1 MTAEVPGPE
10 MEAGAFLLGSG
21 RSQTVL
27 VLAGPAG
34 PQPPAPLVEAPSLAV
49 CQAPPVPR
57 LLSPSAGTCGA
68 LCLYRLK
75 PRRRHGMNR
84 RLFLLTSAA
93 ALAAG
98 PAFAQKISLDRI
110 SRYFNSI
117 RTAEARFRQVNDD
130 GSRSTGSLVMQRPG
144 RIRFDYDDPLDVL
157 VLASAGQVG
166 IFDGASNLQKAERY
180 PLNQTPLAL
189 ILARRVDIG
198 NTSAV
203 RGHYEEDGV
212 TTVVVQDPRRRE
224 LGYVELKFRDQP
236 VRLVGWRT
244 VDGGGSSTEL
254 YLSDFETG
262 AEYPAYLFSIKR
274 EEDRRF

>member
-1 MTAEVPGPE
+1 
-10 MEAGAFLLGSG
+10 
-21 RSQTVL
+21 
-27 VLAGPAG
+27 
-34 PQPPAPLVEAPSLAV
+34 
-49 CQAPPVPR
+49 
-57 LLSPSAGTCGA
+57 
-68 LCLYRLK
+68 
-75 PRRRHGMNR
+75 MNR

-98 PAFAQKISLDRI
+98 PAMAQKISLDRI

-117 RTAEARFRQVNDD
+117 RTAEARFQQVNDD
-130 GSRSTGSLVMQRPG
+130 GSRSTGSLIMQRPG

-166 IFDGASNLQKAERY
+166 IFDGASNLGKAERY

-203 RGHYEEDGV
+203 RGHFEEDGV

-224 LGYVELKFRDQP
+224 LGYVELKFRDRP

-254 YLSDFETG
+254 YLSEFKMG
-262 AEYPAYLFSIKR
+262 ADYPAYLFSIKR